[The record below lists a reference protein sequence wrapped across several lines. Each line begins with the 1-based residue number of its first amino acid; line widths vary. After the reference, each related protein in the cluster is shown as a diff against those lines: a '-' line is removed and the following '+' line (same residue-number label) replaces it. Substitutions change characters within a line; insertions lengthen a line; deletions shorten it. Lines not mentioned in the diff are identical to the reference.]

1 MSQPDPKT
9 VYVEELFRRIAPKY
23 DLMNSLMSLGQDV
36 DWRTQTVRRAA
47 LHPNASLLDLGTGT
61 GRLAR
66 EALAQQP
73 RARVT
78 AADLTLPMMQAGRQQ
93 GDRFQWMGANAL
105 HLPFAENS
113 FHAIVSG
120 FLMRNVTD
128 HMQALREQY
137 RVLKPRGRIVILDTT
152 RPRRHLLS
160 PLIWLYLHVIIP
172 VLGRMIARHGE
183 AYTYLVRSTEAY
195 YTAEQLA
202 ARMAAVGFKRIGFE
216 RFMFDTMALHW
227 AEK

>member
-1 MSQPDPKT
+1 MNAAEKKT
-9 VYVEELFRRIAPKY
+9 ADIQELFRRIAPNY

-36 DWRTQTVRRAA
+36 DWRTNAVRRAA

-61 GRLAR
+61 GHLAR
-66 EALAQQP
+66 EALLQQP
-73 RARVT
+73 RVQVT

-93 GDRFQWMGANAL
+93 DDPFQWMAANAL
-105 HLPFAENS
+105 QLPFAENS

-128 HMQALREQY
+128 SMQALREQY

-160 PLIWLYLHVIIP
+160 PLIWLYLHIIIP
-172 VLGRMIARHGE
+172 ALGSVIARHGE
-183 AYTYLVRSTEAY
+183 AYTYLIRSTEAY